1 MKQTEFYKSI
11 LVITLPPLK
20 VGFLENGQDTG
31 KRAPMTCAM
40 IYWGNNQDRFYE
52 VFIEYGAVCR
62 YIQFNWGKG
71 WCGRKKV

>member
-1 MKQTEFYKSI
+1 
-11 LVITLPPLK
+11 
-20 VGFLENGQDTG
+20 
-31 KRAPMTCAM
+31 MTCAM